1 MPKSLILRLHQ
12 TRRARGFPPAAL
24 RALVRFLMTLA
35 RRADPAREWGEI
47 HIMLTDNTGILKYN
61 RATFGR
67 DHVTD
72 VITMTYAPAPG
83 TPAWSGE
90 LIVNAELAREL
101 GPRYGGAG
109 RELALYLAHGC
120 DHLTGGED
128 NTPNERR
135 QMRRRELRWLAAA
148 AEAGLLAPLD
158 PSPAD
163 RS

>member
-12 TRRARGFPPAAL
+12 TRHARGVPPAAL
-24 RALVRFLMTLA
+24 RELIQFLMARA
-35 RRADPAREWGEI
+35 RRADPAREWGELHVI
-47 HIMLTDNTGILKYN
+47 LTDSQGILKFN
-61 RATFGR
+61 RASFGR
-67 DHVTD
+67 DAVTD
-72 VITMTYAPAPG
+72 VITLTYAPAPG
-83 TPAWSGE
+83 LPAWSSE

-128 NTPNERR
+128 NTPDERR

-148 AEAGLLAPLD
+148 AQAGLIAPLT
-158 PSPAD
+158 PA
-163 RS
+163 RAGRP